1 MELEY
6 DPDKST
12 KNEAKHGVG
21 FDEAQELWD
30 GPVLT
35 VRLNYPDEPRWAAIG
50 MLRGKHWTTIVTYR
64 SERTGIISVRRSHPK
79 EEGAYD
85 EAVRER

>member
-1 MELEY
+1 MEFEY

-21 FDEAQELWD
+21 FDEAQGLWD

-35 VRLNYPDEPRWAAIG
+35 VRLSYPDEPR
-50 MLRGKHWTTIVTYR
+50 
-64 SERTGIISVRRSHPK
+64 
-79 EEGAYD
+79 
-85 EAVRER
+85 